1 MVRTDGQEQFE
12 FTIHNC
18 GAAVQRLLDS
28 DHGYEFDAAQNTAHP
43 TGSEELMTVLGC
55 YFLTPHYYQQ
65 QQQQQQQVGEEQG
78 DAVAGSGSGG
88 GSGGGGGGDILV
100 ASR

>member
-1 MVRTDGQEQFE
+1 VISSIELTGVFGLVGGLVRTDGQEQFE

-55 YFLTPHYYQQ
+55 YFLTPHYYHQQQQ
-65 QQQQQQQVGEEQG
+65 QQQQQQQVGG
-78 DAVAGSGSGG
+78 GAG
-88 GSGGGGGGDILV
+88 
-100 ASR
+100 